1 MIDTKKITAEV
12 EEGEAVVLDVRGNA
26 EWNSGHPAPAVQFE
40 YEKLKEGELP
50 DLPKDKKIY
59 TMCNAGG
66 RAGKAK
72 TILEEAGFTN
82 VENGKGLTQW
92 KEAGG
97 EVIS

>member
-1 MIDTKKITAEV
+1 MLDTKKITEEV
-12 EEGEAVVLDVRGNA
+12 DAGEAVVLDVRGDD
-26 EWNSGHPAPAVQFE
+26 EWNAGRPAPAIRFE
-40 YEKLKEGELP
+40 YAKLKEGELP
-50 DLPKDKKIY
+50 DIPKDKKIY

-82 VENGKGLTQW
+82 VENAGGLTQW

-97 EVIS
+97 EVTS